1 MADHT
6 LKYRELLR
14 RLKLFGVQE
23 IKGRGKGSERILQR
37 VVGGRKYST
46 TTKCHSE
53 NDQKPTGV
61 IKAIRRRLKLTESD
75 GISDSEFYG
84 H

>member
-1 MADHT
+1 MADRT

-14 RLKLFGVQE
+14 RLKRFGVVE
-23 IKGRGKGSERILQR
+23 VKRRGKGSEKLLMR

-53 NDQKPTGV
+53 NDQKPVAV
-61 IKAIRRRLKLTESD
+61 IQAIRRRLKLAKED
-75 GISDSEFYG
+75 GVSDSKFYG
-84 H
+84 K